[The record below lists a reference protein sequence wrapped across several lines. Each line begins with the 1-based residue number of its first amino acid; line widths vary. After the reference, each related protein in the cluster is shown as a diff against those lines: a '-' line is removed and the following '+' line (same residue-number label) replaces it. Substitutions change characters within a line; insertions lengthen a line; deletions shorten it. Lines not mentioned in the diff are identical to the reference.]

1 MYKAADNRYETM
13 KYRRSGASGLLLPE
27 VSLGLWH
34 NFGDRANYQNMKEL
48 CFTAFDNGITHFD
61 LANNY
66 GPEAGSAE
74 KNFGRIL
81 KEDLHTY
88 RDELII
94 STKAGYTMWAGP
106 YGDFGSRKYLLA
118 SLDQSLKRL
127 GLDYVDIFYHHR
139 MDKDTP
145 LEETM
150 GALSSAVNSGKALY
164 VGLSNYDGETLEKAS
179 KILENL
185 KCPFIINQNR
195 YSIFDRTIENN
206 GLKNATK
213 KVKKGLIVFSPLA
226 QGQLSDRY
234 LNGIPKDSRIMTDGR
249 FLKES
254 NLDEKRLT
262 SIRKLNELASSRGE
276 SLASMALSW
285 VLEKEEVS
293 SVLIGASKPE
303 QIIENIKAINS
314 PKFTKEEL
322 EKIDD
327 ITL

>member
-48 CFTAFDNGITHFD
+48 CFIAFDNGITHFD

-179 KILENL
+179 KILEDL
-185 KCPFIINQNR
+185 KCPFIISQNR

-254 NLDEKRLT
+254 NLDERRLT

-285 VLEKEEVS
+285 ILEKEEVS

-327 ITL
+327 IAL